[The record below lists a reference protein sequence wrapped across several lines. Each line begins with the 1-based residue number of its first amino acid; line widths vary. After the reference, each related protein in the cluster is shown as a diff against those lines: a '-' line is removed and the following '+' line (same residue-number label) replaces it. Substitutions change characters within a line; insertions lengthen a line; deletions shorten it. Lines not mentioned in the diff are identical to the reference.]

1 VFENDHGPTSFRETQ
16 GFDPAKCSQ
25 EGIGSLQLAAY
36 FAKTTDTLK
45 VILET
50 GAFDVNRVDEN
61 GDTALFYALAGYNS
75 PGNVCH
81 LIEKGADPDIANR
94 KNVTPMN
101 VVGTGRMKEL
111 EDIMKE
117 KRRIYLNSVAPSP
130 TAVRNAADDTS
141 GDDDQPDPEH
151 SRLCVTHPQQTRTI
165 REAFLWSEEI
175 WHKEMV

>member
-101 VVGTGRMKEL
+101 VVGTEKMKEL

-117 KRRIYLNSVAPSP
+117 TRQIYLNSVAPSP
-130 TAVRNAADDTS
+130 IR
-141 GDDDQPDPEH
+141 QREM
-151 SRLCVTHPQQTRTI
+151 RRTI
-165 REAFLWSEEI
+165 LLATTTNQILLSLVRHAPSANKDHPRGFSL
-175 WHKEMV
+175 V